1 MIKVKKENKAAR
13 TALAGMLSALEVV
26 FLFVGTA
33 TGIMDLTGICAA
45 SLLTAVAVVELGG
58 AYPYLIWAVTG
69 AIAFILLPDKSVAA
83 GYVLFG
89 GVYPMLKLYFEKLRR
104 GFEWILKLCYGIAV
118 IGALYVLSRFVFAM
132 PQESLPIMIGLG
144 IGYAVFFVIYD
155 YALSVAMTLYM
166 RRLRPKLTFL
176 RKI

>member
-1 MIKVKKENKAAR
+1 MKKENKAAR

-69 AIAFILLPDKSVAA
+69 VIAFVLLPDKSVAA

-89 GVYPMLKLYFEKLRR
+89 GIYPMLKLYFERR
-104 GFEWILKLCYGIAV
+104 SRAVEWISKLCYGIAV
-118 IGALYVLSRFVFAM
+118 LGVLYVLSRFVFAM